1 MTDNVV
7 KFERAFSHGQKRRL
21 KKALIKAGRPRK
33 FGINRQPNGQPSR
46 RKADVE
52 LTPSWFAP
60 SIARGMNMYT
70 IDALEK
76 RGAITPDQARAAYD
90 WLGDRAATGLPF
102 TAPAG
107 LDMERIRASE
117 GEDSAEMS
125 MRRVGA
131 TRRYGD
137 VTNILKQRCG
147 VYGYQLAY
155 QSIIEGK
162 QPEAVAQYWF
172 RIGQK
177 QDPTERQIVAWQHLL
192 LAFVEIEAFYAL
204 SKKRKLDRRTEAA

>member
-1 MTDNVV
+1 MSDNVV
-7 KFERAFSHGQKRRL
+7 KFERAFTQGQKRRL
-21 KKALIKAGRPRK
+21 KKALIKSGRPRNTPK
-33 FGINRQPNGQPSR
+33 EREPNGRASR
-46 RKADVE
+46 RKQYQE

-76 RGAITPDQARAAYD
+76 RGAIASDEARAAYD

-131 TRRYGD
+131 TRRYSD
-137 VTNILKQRCG
+137 LTTVLKQRCG

-155 QSIIEGK
+155 QTIIEGK

-172 RIGQK
+172 RIGEK
-177 QDPTERQIVAWQHLL
+177 LDPTERQIVAWQHLK
-192 LAFVEIEAFYAL
+192 LAFTEIEAFYAL
-204 SKKRKLDRRTEAA
+204 THKRKVARNSEAA